1 MLEELMDDS
10 FREIVLRLPL
20 ASIGCLSRT
29 SHNLNQK
36 CLEESLWQQLVLRDK
51 IPTSINWVY
60 QVVFDDGPGH
70 RDRYVKF
77 CNFIESMKYF
87 GGVCGCR
94 MTIEQ
99 DEHLDL
105 MVQNPLNIV
114 WPEHPD
120 EDIHGSIARLTSY
133 PLKQAAHKL
142 LSFLQFVQKRS
153 ELANPRYLNQ
163 SLHRYHRFMELQQSC
178 EEMLIPCYDI
188 ENVWLSHLIRTP
200 QYRHYCARYFGKIL
214 PHEFFGFWKID
225 RVGDPY
231 FFSDD
236 ADTMKRWLLT
246 SQLWKEKFNE
256 DYFPNF
262 SIQTST
268 PYKVLNAQFG
278 MTGENV
284 TQDREW
290 LLWLYATH
298 PQTPRQLSTSDSL
311 EQDAVNFLDEAL
323 RKYTKFMYLSTK
335 FPNFL
340 FNPTYDIDLY
350 WHTHMCLPQI
360 YDSDMK
366 RLVGKVL
373 HHEAWPALEESLIE
387 RRRVTY
393 RCWQESFDDTLIYSY
408 ATEMCHMGFMRC
420 QKVH

>member
-142 LSFLQFVQKRS
+142 LSFLSSGINAEYGGKS
-153 ELANPRYLNQ
+153 IELGIPIFFL
-163 SLHRYHRFMELQQSC
+163 M
-178 EEMLIPCYDI
+178 ML
-188 ENVWLSHLIRTP
+188 TP
-200 QYRHYCARYFGKIL
+200 
-214 PHEFFGFWKID
+214 
-225 RVGDPY
+225 
-231 FFSDD
+231 
-236 ADTMKRWLLT
+236 
-246 SQLWKEKFNE
+246 
-256 DYFPNF
+256 
-262 SIQTST
+262 
-268 PYKVLNAQFG
+268 
-278 MTGENV
+278 
-284 TQDREW
+284 
-290 LLWLYATH
+290 
-298 PQTPRQLSTSDSL
+298 
-311 EQDAVNFLDEAL
+311 
-323 RKYTKFMYLSTK
+323 
-335 FPNFL
+335 
-340 FNPTYDIDLY
+340 
-350 WHTHMCLPQI
+350 
-360 YDSDMK
+360 
-366 RLVGKVL
+366 
-373 HHEAWPALEESLIE
+373 
-387 RRRVTY
+387 
-393 RCWQESFDDTLIYSY
+393 
-408 ATEMCHMGFMRC
+408 
-420 QKVH
+420 